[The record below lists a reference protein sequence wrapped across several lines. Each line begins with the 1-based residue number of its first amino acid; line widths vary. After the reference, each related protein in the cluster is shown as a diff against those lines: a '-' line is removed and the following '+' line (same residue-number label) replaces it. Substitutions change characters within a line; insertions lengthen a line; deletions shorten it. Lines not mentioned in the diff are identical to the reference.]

1 MHMQGMLHR
10 QFAGV
15 RTLHIAEVLAGAE
28 DVPA

>member
-15 RTLHIAEVLAGAE
+15 RTLHIAEVLADTEGA
-28 DVPA
+28 PA